1 MYCAAKAGVLGL
13 MRGLRS
19 TLPAKN
25 ISINMIAPWMT
36 GNDTIATIAR
46 LWTELIQNPSNCYA
60 AAMDC

>member
-1 MYCAAKAGVLGL
+1 MSDSLIDTPPLYMYCAAKAGVLGL

-36 GNDTIATIAR
+36 GKPPNLPLLLTK
-46 LWTELIQNPSNCYA
+46 L
-60 AAMDC
+60 M